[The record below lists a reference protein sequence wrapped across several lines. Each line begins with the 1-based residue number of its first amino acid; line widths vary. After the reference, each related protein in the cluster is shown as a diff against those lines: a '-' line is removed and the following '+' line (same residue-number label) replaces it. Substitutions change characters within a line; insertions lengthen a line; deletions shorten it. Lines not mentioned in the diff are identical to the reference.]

1 MMYTVYSAQCSPRC
15 QVGGLGCT
23 AQPLPRQ
30 GPLAPCHLH
39 SLGSKP
45 GLGPSQ
51 GMGNKVLGVHHPI
64 RLNAAAWQGLQ
75 GFWGLQEAAGPAQGE
90 SGQLFPYPGG
100 KGNLQI
106 CDVSSSLAGPW
117 ELPRREV
124 TQQRGGK
131 ALEQG
136 RGRGCPTGT
145 LVAPLHFPSLPF
157 EDETCG

>member
-1 MMYTVYSAQCSPRC
+1 MMSTVHSAQCSPHP
-15 QVGGLGCT
+15 
-23 AQPLPRQ
+23 A
-30 GPLAPCHLH
+30 GPLAPYHLH
-39 SLGSKP
+39 SMGSEP

-51 GMGNKVLGVHHPI
+51 GIRNKVLGAHHPI
-64 RLNAAAWQGLQ
+64 RLNAADWQGLQ

-100 KGNLQI
+100 RGTLQI
-106 CDVSSSLAGPW
+106 CDASSSLAWPW
-117 ELPRREV
+117 ELPRHEV

-145 LVAPLHFPSLPF
+145 LAAPLHFPSLPF